1 MANSIGTAYVQ
12 IEPTTKGIS
21 GSLSNI
27 LDSEASAAGA
37 SAGGKLSSAL
47 GSAAKI
53 GVTAVAGL
61 TTAVVGAGTALTSA
75 ASSTAQYGDNIDKMS
90 QKLGVSSSF
99 YQEWDAVLQHSGTS
113 MDSMS
118 ATFKKLATA
127 SQDASDDQAEAFS
140 KLGLSMEQV
149 QSMSTEELFTSV
161 ITGLQGMEEGTE
173 RTSIATELLGK
184 GAMEM
189 GALLNTSAEDTQAMI
204 DNVNKLGGVMSDDAV
219 KASAQ
224 FQDSLQDMQ
233 TAFTGVKNTALSELL
248 PSFSEIM
255 DGFAGLVTG
264 AEGSDEKIKAGMQ
277 SLAESVTSALPTII
291 DGFSTLLQ
299 AIIEIAPEI
308 ITTLAEGII
317 EAIPNILPSIVE
329 LVKQITTGIIELLPQ
344 LIEAGLEVILQL
356 AQGIAESLPEL
367 IPTIVDVVLEITET
381 LIDNVDLLID
391 GAIALIVGL
400 TEGIINALP
409 RLIEKAPEIVLKLCD
424 AIIRNVPKLLK
435 AAVELIATLAK
446 GLIDNLPELFKAAGT
461 IITKLVEKFSELKDK
476 LKEVGSNII
485 EGLKQGILGKW
496 EELKNWLSDKF
507 GGLVTSVCDALRI
520 GSPSKVFRDE
530 VGRWIPEG
538 VAVGIEAN
546 MDSVTGAMDDMA
558 LETLD
563 AGNKVTKTAYSVSAD
578 YARQTSSDN
587 DTENA
592 IFTLLQTYLPNVA
605 TNDRLNNLNFNVNN
619 REFARLVNSV
629 GGVV

>member
-1 MANSIGTAYVQ
+1 MANTIGTAYVQ
-12 IEPTTKGIS
+12 IEPTTDGLRD
-21 GSLSNI
+21 SLSSI
-27 LDSEASAAGA
+27 LDNEASQAGT

-127 SQDASDDQAEAFS
+127 SQDASDDQAEAFN
-140 KLGLSMEQV
+140 KLGLSMDQV
-149 QSMSTEELFTSV
+149 QSMSAEELFTSV

-204 DNVNKLGGVMSDDAV
+204 DNVNALGGVMSDDAV

-264 AEGSDEKIKAGMQ
+264 AEGSDEKIKEGMK
-277 SLAESVTSALPTII
+277 SLTTSITSAVPTILE
-291 DGFSTLLQ
+291 GFSTLLQ
-299 AIIEIAPEI
+299 AVMEVAPELI
-308 ITTLAEGII
+308 STLGSGIVN
-317 EAIPNILPSIVE
+317 AIPDILPSLTE
-329 LVKQITTGIIELLPQ
+329 LVNGIVNSIITLAPQ
-344 LIEAGLEVILQL
+344 LLEAGLQIILQL
-356 AQGIAESLPEL
+356 AESISTSLPTL
-367 IPTIVDVVLEITET
+367 IPTIVDVVIQITES
-381 LIDNVDLLID
+381 LIDNVDLIVD

-400 TEGIINALP
+400 AEGIINALP
-409 RLIEKAPEIVLKLCD
+409 RLIEKAPEIVVKLCD
-424 AIIRNVPKLLK
+424 AIIRNAPKLLK
-435 AAVELIATLAK
+435 SAFELIVTLGK
-446 GLIDNLPELFKAAGT
+446 GLIDNLPKLLESAGT
-461 IITKLVEKFSELKDK
+461 IIIKLVQTFSELKDK

-546 MDSVTGAMDDMA
+546 TDSITSAMDDMVD
-558 LETLD
+558 ETLV
-563 AGNKVTKTAYSVSAD
+563 AGSPLRTDFASGYGYNVEAVN
-578 YARQTSSDN
+578 TSDGAM
-587 DTENA
+587 EA
-592 IFTLLQTYLPNVA
+592 IITILQTYLPNMA
-605 TNDRLNNLNFNVNN
+605 TNDKLNNLNFNVNN
-619 REFARLVNSV
+619 REFARLVN
-629 GGVV
+629 GVV